1 MLVARLNNKFVRV
14 VRFARTVA
22 FSNEL
27 NWLLIEHDLH
37 LPEHK
42 RQHRTWV
49 SAENTRFDWVRNFDF
64 G

>member
-1 MLVARLNNKFVRV
+1 M
-14 VRFARTVA
+14 RFARTVA

-42 RQHRTWV
+42 RLQRRWV
-49 SAENTRFDWVRNFDF
+49 PAETTRFDWVRSFDF